1 MNKKEILIAARA
13 LIADREDWCQGALA
27 QDNLGIE
34 VRPESEEAVCW
45 CAIGAF
51 ERIRFRERDS
61 SPAYELAWAGM
72 DLFGEPSISDLN
84 DNGHA
89 GIADSLSEDEWRD
102 ECHKAVLAAYDK
114 AIADA

>member
-1 MNKKEILIAARA
+1 MNKKEILTAARA
-13 LIADREDWCQGALA
+13 LIADRDSWCQGALA

-51 ERIRFRERDS
+51 ERICFRERDS
-61 SPAYELAWAGM
+61 SPSYELAWASK
-72 DLFGEPSISDLN
+72 DLFGESIPDLN
-84 DNGHA
+84 DNGHDW
-89 GIADSLSEDEWRD
+89 IADSLSEDEWRD
-102 ECHKAVLAAYDK
+102 ECHKAVLAVYDK